1 MIYFEV
7 TGSGMLILLIVTV
20 PADHPKVVLYCVRFV
35 CAIQTVRQNTE
46 AEWKLLVVAQR
57 MCKMTFTNAREGGTL
72 MVKNTQKNSGTEEGR
87 VVTWVGAPD
96 GTLSVKMGI
105 HKRVVPQSSLAQNIH
120 IHI

>member
-35 CAIQTVRQNTE
+35 CAMQTVRQNTE

-57 MCKMTFTNAREGGTL
+57 MCKMTFTNAREGGH
-72 MVKNTQKNSGTEEGR
+72 S
-87 VVTWVGAPD
+87 D
-96 GTLSVKMGI
+96 GKT
-105 HKRVVPQSSLAQNIH
+105 HKKAAGQRKGG
-120 IHI
+120 